1 MLLQARANNLLRK
14 MIAPASAFFLAKS
27 LHCSCGPALTHTAMS
42 PPSNRSLG
50 ICLAL
55 KESQVRVY
63 GLALG
68 ICLALKESQV
78 RVYGL
83 ALGICLALK
92 NHNIDRVDAQLIFGV
107 WTHPSKPKTSQSSF
121 RQTHTRT
128 PAVHARPG
136 SGSYLPTHAPPLH
149 PLDAVSLKVV
159 CVQCPI

>member
-42 PPSNRSLG
+42 PPSNRS
-50 ICLAL
+50 
-55 KESQVRVY
+55 
-63 GLALG
+63 LG